1 MMPLIL
7 AQASIMP
14 TGAGE
19 NMAVSLALAALAF
32 IITVIVGRPYITWLR
47 QRGIGKRIRM
57 ELGDTHASKV
67 GTPTIGGIMII
78 FTVVLLTVS
87 FNLYGRLSMLLP
99 IFVLVS
105 TSILG
110 AIDDM
115 TTLVGSVNKAGQED
129 GLAGRYKLIVQSVIA
144 TIAAFIMHL
153 PDPYGL
159 GLSHIYIP
167 FVGRFDIGWVYIP
180 IAIFAIVAMS
190 NAVNL
195 ADGLDTLAAG
205 LSAIAF
211 VSYGIIAYLQGQLGV
226 VTFCFIMV
234 GALMGFLWFNANPA
248 QVIMGD
254 AGALALGSALA
265 VAAFMT
271 GQWLLLV
278 VVGGVFVAENLSVII
293 QTSYFKYTRKKY
305 GEGRRVF
312 RKTPIHHHFQLLG
325 WSESQVALRFWLV
338 GMMAGLLGVALALM

>member
-1 MMPLIL
+1 MTPMFL
-7 AQASIMP
+7 AMTSIMP
-14 TGAGE
+14 KGAGE
-19 NMAVSLALAALAF
+19 NMAVSLALSALAF
-32 IITVIVGRPYITWLR
+32 IVTVIVGRPYITWLR
-47 QRGIGKRIRM
+47 QHNIGKRIRV
-57 ELGDTHASKV
+57 ELGDTHLSKM
-67 GTPTIGGIMII
+67 GTPTIGGMMVV
-78 FTVVLLTVS
+78 FTVVLLTVC
-87 FNLYGRLSMLLP
+87 FNLYGRLSMMLP
-99 IFVLVS
+99 VFVLVS

-110 AIDDM
+110 AVDDM
-115 TTLVGSVNKAGQED
+115 TTLVGTVNKAGQED
-129 GLAGRYKLIVQSVIA
+129 GLAGRYKLIVQTAIA
-144 TIAAFIMHL
+144 TIAALVLHL
-153 PDPYGL
+153 PDPWGL
-159 GLSHIYIP
+159 GLTHIYIP
-167 FVGRFDIGWVYIP
+167 LVGRYNIGWFYIP

-195 ADGLDTLAAG
+195 SDGLDTLAAG

-226 VTFCFIMV
+226 VTFCFTMV
-234 GALMGFLWFNANPA
+234 GALIGFLWFNANPA

-271 GQWLLLV
+271 GQWLLMI
-278 VVGGVFVAENLSVII
+278 VVGAVFVAENLSVMI

-312 RKTPIHHHFQLLG
+312 RRTPIHHHFQQLG
-325 WSESQVALRFWLV
+325 WSETQVSLRFWLM

>member
-1 MMPLIL
+1 MPLTI
-7 AQASIMP
+7 AMTSIMP

-32 IITVIVGRPYITWLR
+32 IITIIVGRPYITWLR

-78 FTVVLLTVS
+78 FTVVLLTIS

-105 TSILG
+105 TAILG
-110 AIDDM
+110 AVDDM
-115 TTLVGSVNKAGQED
+115 TTLVGSKNKAGQED

-167 FVGRFDIGWVYIP
+167 FFGRYNIGWIYIP